1 MPVMSVKIDRRY
13 NGQQCI
19 SEYHYVGSGV
29 PASVSM
35 SFALASAFGVID
47 VAGSYPAGTP
57 FGSLKAFQ
65 NTDVSYIEAVVKD
78 LYSVT
83 DFYTTPFLTGTHGDA
98 SNASGSMSS
107 FNAVGLRTNRIR
119 SDIRRGQKRYEGLTE
134 GAVTT
139 FGGLDSAFATAVAGH
154 ATQLSNTLTYT
165 DEGNTLTFVPC
176 VISLKK
182 IEVEGEPTEY
192 VKWPTEAEQLAHLA
206 SGVVWSLVA
215 GTTTQNSRKVG
226 RGS

>member
-1 MPVMSVKIDRRY
+1 
-13 NGQQCI
+13 
-19 SEYHYVGSGV
+19 
-29 PASVSM
+29 
-35 SFALASAFGVID
+35 
-47 VAGSYPAGTP
+47 
-57 FGSLKAFQ
+57 
-65 NTDVSYIEAVVKD
+65 
-78 LYSVT
+78 
-83 DFYTTPFLTGTHGDA
+83 
-98 SNASGSMSS
+98 
-107 FNAVGLRTNRIR
+107 
-119 SDIRRGQKRYEGLTE
+119 
-134 GAVTT
+134 
-139 FGGLDSAFATAVAGH
+139 VAGH

-206 SGVVWSLVA
+206 SGVVWSLVS